1 MSAPH
6 TDLVNAIRLY
16 LSEIGAMSVPV
27 DTPGLLYTR
36 DGKPVKFGTK
46 GALDIAATFR
56 GRAIWIDAKVGKDRL
71 KPDQVKFCNAQ
82 ARAGGI
88 AFAAWSVE
96 DVANRLRLEGLL
108 DMERIECGGC
118 APPVYAP
125 RTEGST

>member
-1 MSAPH
+1 MSRAH

-16 LSEIGAMSVPV
+16 LSEVGAVSIPV

-36 DGKPVKFGTK
+36 DGRPAMFGTK
-46 GALDIAATFR
+46 GALDIAATLK
-56 GRAIWIDAKVGKDRL
+56 GRAIWIDAKTGKDRL

-96 DVANRLRLEGLL
+96 DVKARLTTEGLL
-108 DMERIECGGC
+108 D
-118 APPVYAP
+118 A
-125 RTEGST
+125 